1 MLDRKYDPTLPYH
14 YAAYGRMSDPRQN
27 KRSPDQQFN
36 TIRETIARCR
46 YLWGCVRTY
55 RDDGISGRYLRKRP
69 GLQQLLRDVEAG
81 LLQID
86 LIVVDTLERLGRADE
101 IAELR
106 RKLFVEHGILVVA
119 ADNHFADPTGV
130 VGKAVGLVE
139 NIRSTEDGR
148 IKAHNVVRG
157 KKDAA
162 RRKRWPGGPPP
173 FGYRL
178 RRMVGGVSA
187 VLPSAKFSGLLCR
200 PLFKIPGKIG
210 VGNTAE
216 PPPDG
221 R

>member
-1 MLDRKYDPTLPYH
+1 MLERKYDPMLPYRI
-14 YAAYGRMSDPRQN
+14 ALYGRMSDRNQN
-27 KRSPDQQFN
+27 RRSPDQQFA
-36 TIRETIARCR
+36 TVQETIARCGYPWVSVTTR
-46 YLWGCVRTY
+46 

-69 GLQQLLRDVEAG
+69 GLLG
-81 LLQID
+81 LLCGIETGRLEVD
-86 LIVVDTLERLGRADE
+86 LIAVDTLERLGRADE

-106 RKLFVEHGILVVA
+106 RKLVTEYGVLVVA
-119 ADNHFADPTGV
+119 ADNQFADPTGV

-178 RRMVGGVSA
+178 RRLIDESA
-187 VLPSAKFSGLLCR
+187 SPPEVYNVLEFEPREAAALRLAFTR
-200 PLFKIPGKIG
+200 A
-210 VGNTAE
+210 AE
-216 PPPDG
+216 TG
-221 R
+221 

>member
-1 MLDRKYDPTLPYH
+1 MLERKYDPTSPYR
-14 YAAYGRMSDPRQN
+14 YVTYGRMSDPKQN

-36 TIRETIARCR
+36 TISETLARCG
-46 YLWGCVRTY
+46 YPWVCVGSY

-69 GLQQLLRDVEAG
+69 GLQRLLRDVEAG
-81 LLQID
+81 LLQVD
-86 LIVVDTLERLGRADE
+86 LIAVDTLERLGRVDE

-106 RKLFVEHGILVVA
+106 RKLFVEHGVLVVA

-162 RRKRWPGGPPP
+162 RLKRWPGGPPP
-173 FGYRL
+173 FGLRL
-178 RRMVGGVSA
+178 QPVVDESVS
-187 VLPSAKFSGLLCR
+187 
-200 PLFKIPGKIG
+200 
-210 VGNTAE
+210 
-216 PPPDG
+216 PPDVYNVLEH
-221 R
+221 